1 MEVIEHLDTNRLTAF
16 EKVVFGNAQPKTVII
31 TTPNV
36 EYNVLFEGLPAG
48 KFRHSDH
55 RFEWTREEFQTWGN
69 RVATTYNYK
78 VNYQPLGPED
88 EKVGAPSQMAIFS
101 YRRIHSS

>member
-1 MEVIEHLDTNRLTAF
+1 MLAF
-16 EKVVFGNAQPKTVII
+16 EKVIFDNARPKTVII

-55 RFEWTREEFQTWGN
+55 RFEWTRKEFEAWGN
-69 RVATTYNYK
+69 RLGKLYNYQVK
-78 VNYQPLGPED
+78 YLPLGPVA

-101 YRRIHSS
+101 TG